1 MKKRFLKWI
10 LASILLLSSST
21 SWAYWSSFER
31 LEWGSRNTDTFYCLD
46 IFDQDWQILKQA
58 VACGQGLH
66 EYSPRDLTLS
76 TGKYHWKVWSPSI
89 SATYHEQQLGFE
101 GEFDVPNSYSDKKR
115 IIWPKRN
122 DDSFYCLDIFKT
134 APIELYQQ
142 AVVCGENLHSYST
155 ERLNLPPDGYLSK
168 VWSPSVKDYLKLGIG
183 EFSKEFEVYESVSQ
197 PISTYHELKWSYRGD
212 DEFYCLD
219 IFDKDWR
226 LLHQAVACGEGLHQF
241 SPRNLNLAPGEYHWK
256 VWSPSVANYHEAQPG
271 LEGDFTAGEC
281 GLPYRSDE
289 YWVQWG
295 CRNQDLL
302 YCIDIYDEDGQPIAK
317 PYHCAEY
324 LHQFSPRAL
333 DNLGI
338 SEPEK
343 YRWKVWSPSVTNYD
357 DPQPEFE
364 GEFYFEPPKPITPAM
379 NVSWEVLRA
388 HEISSLHI
396 DDEGILWLGT
406 TGGLEKWQLA
416 PTQQLLASW
425 HRTSNGFPANQINA
439 IAPGANN
446 SLWLATDQGLVNFR
460 EGTVF
465 KHFTSDN
472 SLLPTQNVR
481 TVEADGKGGIWVGLT
496 QPPHLIHF
504 DGFNHWR
511 TIEIPKAIS
520 DKYPFTNLMALT
532 SDPQRGLW
540 IGLKAIESCYR
551 GSCLSKQEGGIVHY
565 DGQGTWYILNH
576 VHENTPKYSGR
587 LVTDEQGKLW
597 TTNLGPQL
605 VYFDGQNW
613 QEISFAA
620 LMDQNQVSE
629 QPFFVQLLAGNKQGL
644 WISWATRVNYYKP
657 NLTLQARQISKYN
670 EENQWDTFELENPFN
685 NSLFDIVGL
694 GDRLWFHSSNYNL
707 TYFDGGTWQF
717 FIPSLLSSSLNA
729 FFQSTVDLST
739 GRLWMIRRNLSFHTD
754 KNFLVR
760 QTGKGNWQTLPYVIK
775 QASPS
780 ETRLEQILSANDGRG
795 LWVVVNGQLIYID
808 GHGNSQII
816 PTPNNQSANVFK
828 FANDKKGGLWM
839 AGERKL
845 SYFHFNEPIQEYSLN
860 RLPQEDVN
868 YLFHDGQKLWIGMWT
883 TLASFDGQHW
893 QMFNIKSILEDK
905 GYEFDIHGYSAE
917 VGEVAG
923 IQTIVS
929 DNAGGV
935 WLGIDNLYG
944 ILHFDG
950 QETWWYFNDN
960 QKLPMGDQSKVIQ
973 LYNDNDGQLWATTNI
988 GVIRLRFE

>member
-1 MKKRFLKWI
+1 M
-10 LASILLLSSST
+10 
-21 SWAYWSSFER
+21 
-31 LEWGSRNTDTFYCLD
+31 
-46 IFDQDWQILKQA
+46 
-58 VACGQGLH
+58 
-66 EYSPRDLTLS
+66 
-76 TGKYHWKVWSPSI
+76 
-89 SATYHEQQLGFE
+89 
-101 GEFDVPNSYSDKKR
+101 
-115 IIWPKRN
+115 
-122 DDSFYCLDIFKT
+122 
-134 APIELYQQ
+134 YQQ
-142 AVVCGENLHSYST
+142 AVVCGENLHNYST
-155 ERLNLPPDGYLSK
+155 EKLNLPPDEYLSK

-183 EFSKEFEVYESVSQ
+183 DFSKEFEVYESVSQ
-197 PISTYHELKWSYRGD
+197 PISTYHELKWNYRGD

-256 VWSPSVANYHEAQPG
+256 VWSPSVTNYHEAQPG

-481 TVEADGKGGIWVGLT
+481 TVEADGKGGIWISTGKLFDVV
-496 QPPHLIHF
+496 HLMHF
-504 DGFNHWR
+504 DGFSQWQ
-511 TIEIPKAIS
+511 TIEFPKSIS
-520 DKYPFTNLMALT
+520 DKYSFSNLT
-532 SDPQRGLW
+532 SIANDKQGGFWIHLLQEPCLHVCRGDIMAGILHYDSQENWNNRHYLDLGKPINELITDEQGTLW
-540 IGLKAIESCYR
+540 TTFTHSQYSSEKRLA
-551 GSCLSKQEGGIVHY
+551 HY
-565 DGQGTWYILNH
+565 DGQ
-576 VHENTPKYSGR
+576 
-587 LVTDEQGKLW
+587 
-597 TTNLGPQL
+597 
-605 VYFDGQNW
+605 NW
-613 QEISFAA
+613 EKIASIPSEI
-620 LMDQNQVSE
+620 DWVNIK
-629 QPFFVQLLAGNKQGL
+629 LLAVTKQGL
-644 WISWATRVNYYKP
+644 LVGSNQSMYSG
-657 NLTLQARQISKYN
+657 SKRFRKLYLYDKQ
-670 EENQWDTFELENPFN
+670 NQWHTFELDDKWPFPHVPD
-685 NSLFDIVGL
+685 DITGL
-694 GDRLWFHSSNYNL
+694 GDRLWVNSL
-707 TYFDGGTWQF
+707 TYFNGTTWQYTGSQYNSHR
-717 FIPSLLSSSLNA
+717 PPLNI
-729 FFQSTVDLST
+729 DPST
-739 GRLWMIRRNLSFHTD
+739 GRLWSTLRGLLMYE
-754 KNFLVR
+754 
-760 QTGKGNWQTLPYVIK
+760 TGKGNLETLPYITNASIDNKMSIRQHLPTHNGTHFLVSNDSVIYMDSRRNW
-775 QASPS
+775 Q
-780 ETRLEQILSANDGRG
+780 T
-795 LWVVVNGQLIYID
+795 
-808 GHGNSQII
+808 I
-816 PTPNNQSANVFK
+816 PTPDGEPIRNLI
-828 FANDKKGGLWM
+828 FATDQQGGLWM

-845 SYFHFNEPIQEYSLN
+845 SYFHFNGAIQEYSLAH
-860 RLPQEDVN
+860 LPQEN
-868 YLFHDGQKLWIGMWT
+868 ISYLFYNDQKLWIGMKQS
-883 TLASFDGQHW
+883 LANFDGQNW
-893 QMFNIKSILEDK
+893 QTFNLQSILEDK
-905 GYEFDIHGYSAE
+905 GYQFDSYGSSTE
-917 VGEVAG
+917 VGKVNG
-923 IQTIVS
+923 VLTIAS
-929 DNAGGV
+929 DNAGGI
-935 WLGIDNLYG
+935 WLGINGLFSL
-944 ILHFDG
+944 LHFDG
-950 QETWWYFNDN
+950 QATWTYFNDN
-960 QKLPMGDQSKVIQ
+960 QMPMGNRSYITQ
-973 LYNDNDGQLWATTNI
+973 LYNDGYSQLWIASSN
-988 GVIRLRFE
+988 GLIRMRFE